1 MYLSSPVTAL
11 PGARDISAFTID
23 HERLRYSCDGINV
36 MASGPWLLTMPEL
49 NDSTISVIF
58 GGLFFFGI
66 LVGWPAVTTVL
77 GLMRSEKLLRKLY
90 WRFIVAVDNVRGSR
104 DRTR

>member
-1 MYLSSPVTAL
+1 
-11 PGARDISAFTID
+11 
-23 HERLRYSCDGINV
+23 
-36 MASGPWLLTMPEL
+36 MPEL
-49 NDSTISVIF
+49 TDATIAIIF

-77 GLMRSEKLLRKLY
+77 GLIRSERLLRTLY
-90 WRFIVAVDNVRGSR
+90 WRFIVAVDNARGSR